1 MVGENMDRKDQI
13 AKKNRELDDKR
24 WDARG
29 RMMDYVESSRRM
41 GKNMKEIKES
51 RQYEMYVE
59 EIAGICAQYE
69 TESNFPD
76 NFPKVHFYGPNKNVG
91 FSGDDDRAEN

>member
-1 MVGENMDRKDQI
+1 MDRKEQI
-13 AKKNRELDDKR
+13 AKRNRELDDLR

-29 RMMDYVESSRRM
+29 RMMDFVESSKRM
-41 GKNMKEIKES
+41 GKTMKEIRASK
-51 RQYEMYVE
+51 QYEQYVE

-76 NFPKVHFYGPNKNVG
+76 HFPKKRFYGPNKNVG
-91 FSGDDDRAEN
+91 FSKDDE